1 MASTEFDFLDDFGI
15 SKGETPEN
23 VYEEFLKKTG
33 EKVTKDLREYIEQNA
48 SNTGAL
54 ASSIVYLPTGKLS
67 FELKADFYYKF
78 VDQGVNAVK
87 SKNMGSEYSFNFP
100 AVSSKHAKA
109 LQQWRGLSLE
119 NAYAVA
125 TNNKKRGIEGKHIT
139 KKVITNDVLERIG
152 KDLAAVTGLN
162 FTLSFEKNTKKW
174 Q

>member
-78 VDQGVNAVK
+78 VDQGVNGLNG
-87 SKNMGSEYSFNFP
+87 NMGSEYSFKLP
-100 AVSSKHAKA
+100 YVTSKHARAIHEWK
-109 LQQWRGLSLE
+109 GIPYPE
-119 NAYAVA
+119 AYAVA
-125 TNNKKRGIEGKHIT
+125 MSIKKRGIKGKHIT
-139 KKVITNDVLERIG
+139 EKVITDDVLERIG

-162 FTLSFEKNTKKW
+162 FAISFEKNTQKW